1 MFLYIM
7 QKVFMKMNL
16 IQKLVAL
23 TFFGFFTAHGM
34 ESSLALSPN
43 CPNPLAIE
51 NEIARIT
58 GHLCIDSATENRQM
72 RISYDCGTC
81 TVDIVYFASL
91 PTEFSDDEKKLFK
104 NIGGHYVYSSHLG
117 TQRSYERLTNLTE
130 LKAARL
136 GSETKRDMRCTD
148 QKPAAMTLDEC
159 ARIIKGKHIIF
170 VTGAGISASV
180 IPSQQA
186 LEHACGI
193 SNSEKPVDDFV
204 HLCLN
209 SPEIIGQ
216 HINEF
221 FEKFVQAQPT
231 PAHDA
236 LTQLAQA
243 KNTHIITSNFDL
255 LHEKAG
261 IVPYKAKQV
270 ERAQYE
276 RDWSPEFI
284 ATVDA
289 VVCIGS
295 REDFMDLLTRYK
307 KYNSAGMIIA
317 INREQ
322 PYYLGSGDF
331 LVSGDIQELLPKLAK
346 TIAG

>member
-221 FEKFVQAQPT
+221 FEKFSKLNQRQHTTPSRNWRKQKTHTLSPAISIYYTKRPELCLTKQNKLKEHNMNAIGAQN
-231 PAHDA
+231 
-236 LTQLAQA
+236 L
-243 KNTHIITSNFDL
+243 
-255 LHEKAG
+255 
-261 IVPYKAKQV
+261 
-270 ERAQYE
+270 
-276 RDWSPEFI
+276 
-284 ATVDA
+284 
-289 VVCIGS
+289 
-295 REDFMDLLTRYK
+295 
-307 KYNSAGMIIA
+307 
-317 INREQ
+317 
-322 PYYLGSGDF
+322 
-331 LVSGDIQELLPKLAK
+331 
-346 TIAG
+346 